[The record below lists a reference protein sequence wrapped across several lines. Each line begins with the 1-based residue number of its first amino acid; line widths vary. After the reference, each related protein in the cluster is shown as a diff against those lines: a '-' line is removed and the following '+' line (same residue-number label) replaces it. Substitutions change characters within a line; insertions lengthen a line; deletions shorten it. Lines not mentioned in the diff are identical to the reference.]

1 MCIRDRYNDDSTYRI
16 VVLRESDHTWHTVT
30 FEGGPD
36 LRGFGR
42 YIAATEYQDKS
53 GRNPKS
59 AGMEE
64 WKKGSREMGPD
75 LAARLASHDV
85 VMPGKLDLYDI
96 DTEKMFSITT
106 NQGDSEILLVE
117 GCLLYTSRCV

>member
-1 MCIRDRYNDDSTYRI
+1 
-16 VVLRESDHTWHTVT
+16 
-30 FEGGPD
+30 
-36 LRGFGR
+36 
-42 YIAATEYQDKS
+42 
-53 GRNPKS
+53 
-59 AGMEE
+59 
-64 WKKGSREMGPD
+64 MGPD

-117 GCLLYTSRCV
+117 GGLVYWRAANHLYSAPITDTGIGVRRLLATDEAIRDAHYAFIKQ